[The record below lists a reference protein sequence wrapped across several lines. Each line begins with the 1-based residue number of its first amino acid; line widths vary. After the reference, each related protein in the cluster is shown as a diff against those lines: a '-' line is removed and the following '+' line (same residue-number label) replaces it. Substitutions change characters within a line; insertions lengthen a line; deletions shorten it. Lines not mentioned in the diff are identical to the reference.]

1 MIRSQRVLLA
11 LAAFPG
17 LAYLVIS
24 AAIIA
29 AMACKVGTRYSF
41 NVNEGW
47 NAFWA
52 DAAWSG
58 ADLYPPVSDLKL
70 NNYPPIW
77 FYLTGGIGHLV
88 GDNIRA
94 GRAVA
99 AVALLL
105 NGAVVSLIARELGAA
120 KASWLAAAAFVA
132 IFGLFYQDYAAAND
146 PQILANLLM
155 MIALLLVVRSIGQTR
170 PLAFY
175 AGVVLLMLV
184 AGLTK
189 HSDVGVPLS
198 VALFFLLSRSPRAL
212 LSLVGLSIV
221 GVAVASAGLYLAYG
235 KSIFSSVLLP
245 RPYDAAVA
253 WAQTR
258 DQLAHYGLL
267 LAVIPF
273 LAFRSGGKAR
283 LVLIY
288 AVVALIQGAVLSG
301 GYRVDVNVFFDLLF
315 CVSIGL
321 GVMGAAVMRFIRKP
335 GPSSGLRWT
344 ATACWMAIALLPPLI
359 AVRSASEQISDAFDA
374 VTDASYEADLRYI
387 RSTPPGKIICE
398 DLALCYWAGQP
409 FNLDLNNLRTIVW
422 SVPALEDHVVAQIDS
437 CEFSLIEL
445 NDDPDEPTEAQITHR
460 IGTTIES
467 RYEQVRETAVAS
479 YWRPR
484 CG

>member
-1 MIRSQRVLLA
+1 
-11 LAAFPG
+11 
-17 LAYLVIS
+17 
-24 AAIIA
+24 
-29 AMACKVGTRYSF
+29 
-41 NVNEGW
+41 
-47 NAFWA
+47 
-52 DAAWSG
+52 
-58 ADLYPPVSDLKL
+58 
-70 NNYPPIW
+70 
-77 FYLTGGIGHLV
+77 
-88 GDNIRA
+88 
-94 GRAVA
+94 
-99 AVALLL
+99 
-105 NGAVVSLIARELGAA
+105 
-120 KASWLAAAAFVA
+120 
-132 IFGLFYQDYAAAND
+132 
-146 PQILANLLM
+146 
-155 MIALLLVVRSIGQTR
+155 
-170 PLAFY
+170 LAFY

-409 FNLDLNNLRTIVW
+409 FNLALNDLRIVIA
-422 SVPALEDHVVAQIDS
+422 SVPRLEDEVVVKIER
-437 CEFSLIEL
+437 CEFSLVQL
-445 NDDPDEPTEAQITHR
+445 DDDWSDPVEDPLTNR
-460 IGTTIES
+460 IWAALVA
-467 RYEQVRETAVAS
+467 RYEIVREGDYGF
-479 YWRPR
+479 YWRPH
-484 CG
+484 CA